1 MEKILSAG
9 RKGLSYQKLAVG
21 KDARK
26 ELDGILKQLRN
37 EGQIVAR
44 GEQLTAVKALG
55 FVPAT
60 ITRVSGRFGFA
71 EDDKGGEIFIPGR
84 FLEGALV
91 GDRVI
96 VKLLGTMGKNPDGRV
111 LKIASYLSLIHI

>member
-60 ITRVSGRFGFA
+60 ITRVSLALPRMTRA
-71 EDDKGGEIFIPGR
+71 AR
-84 FLEGALV
+84 FLSPAV
-91 GDRVI
+91 FW
-96 VKLLGTMGKNPDGRV
+96 RV
-111 LKIASYLSLIHI
+111 LW